1 MTISELITELQKV
14 QSEKWDIKVVVQYR
28 DKGGDYHWYD
38 DDISPIVKNWKCV
51 I

>member
-1 MTISELITELQKV
+1 MTISELIAELQKV
-14 QSEKWDIKVVVQYR
+14 QSEKWDIKVVVKYR
-28 DKGGDYHWYD
+28 DQGGDYPWYD